1 MQKGTAKGNQ
11 PHHRQAVQAASAAAE
26 AATQAASAAKAAAEA
41 AEVAATLKKAA
52 GLETDEAQ
60 VDQLQEAAVA
70 AVATAEAA
78 QAEAAESHAR
88 LAAAE
93 AAEAPARAEGPAPAE
108 ASAPPVEAT
117 PPVAPQNVVL
127 EPVAEVKEEEEEKK
141 EEKKEEEEEVKEEE
155 LVEIEVEEQGDL
167 AKGDTKRK
175 EPETGFVSHLH
186 KNKGREVPKAAA
198 KSRDSSRSSESSS
211 RPDYNRSSSAEPSSA
226 PPSPGPPSGSR
237 GPEAPAPFLEK
248 EKSLEKGMDV
258 EEPKRKVV
266 LLPKLP
272 GMVAVDWY
280 KTVEQPNGELD
291 TESLQKLKD
300 SNVRVWIV
308 SFCGKSQA
316 RKVKQKCAPLRDQ
329 GLIEGVSCIN
339 ERCGQWGKVSLCQE
353 WGINHL
359 FDDGEDI
366 CWEGAAQG
374 MHVYPLLAG
383 NPAAHCQ
390 LKAQYNVENFWDLG
404 DAVAFFFEKP
414 QAAISVSRLPLWK
427 GHGLEDKP
435 LGRGY
440 SPLEKGDKRLCSG
453 LDWRR
458 KSFTLYIFCSPRK
471 GRAE

>member
-1 MQKGTAKGNQ
+1 M
-11 PHHRQAVQAASAAAE
+11 
-26 AATQAASAAKAAAEA
+26 
-41 AEVAATLKKAA
+41 
-52 GLETDEAQ
+52 
-60 VDQLQEAAVA
+60 
-70 AVATAEAA
+70 
-78 QAEAAESHAR
+78 
-88 LAAAE
+88 
-93 AAEAPARAEGPAPAE
+93 
-108 ASAPPVEAT
+108 EAT

-127 EPVAEVKEEEEEKK
+127 ESVAEVKEEEEEKK
-141 EEKKEEEEEVKEEE
+141 EVKEEVEEKAKEEET
-155 LVEIEVEEQGDL
+155 VEIEVEEEGDL

-198 KSRDSSRSSESSS
+198 KSRDSSRSSESS
-211 RPDYNRSSSAEPSSA
+211 RPDYNRSSSTEPSSA
-226 PPSPGPPSGSR
+226 PPSPGLPSSSR
-237 GPEAPAPFLEK
+237 APEAPAAFLEK

-258 EEPKRKVV
+258 EPAKRKVV

-308 SFCGKSQA
+308 SFCGKAQA
-316 RKVKQKCAPLRDQ
+316 RKVKQKCGPLRDQ
-329 GLIEGVSCIN
+329 CLIEGCSCIN

-353 WGINHL
+353 WGIDHL

-383 NPAAHCQ
+383 NPAAHSQ

-404 DAVAFFFEKP
+404 DAVAHFVFP
-414 QAAISVSRLPLWK
+414 QAAISVSRLPL
-427 GHGLEDKP
+427 
-435 LGRGY
+435 
-440 SPLEKGDKRLCSG
+440 
-453 LDWRR
+453 
-458 KSFTLYIFCSPRK
+458 
-471 GRAE
+471 

>member
-1 MQKGTAKGNQ
+1 MIRVTTTALKKAQQLPWKRHSHCLEKGTAAALQKGTASKAMPQYNKAGR
-11 PHHRQAVQAASAAAE
+11 PLGSGTTSHTRQAKRLAAQAASAAAE

-41 AEVAATLKKAA
+41 AQVAATLKKAA

-60 VDQLQEAAVA
+60 VDHLQE

-78 QAEAAESHAR
+78 QAEAAQSQAR

-93 AAEAPARAEGPAPAE
+93 AAPAE

-127 EPVAEVKEEEEEKK
+127 ESVAEVKEEEEEKK
-141 EEKKEEEEEVKEEE
+141 EVKEEKEEKVEEKAKGEE
-155 LVEIEVEEQGDL
+155 LVEIEVEEDGNL

-175 EPETGFVSHLH
+175 EPETGSVSHLH

-226 PPSPGPPSGSR
+226 PPSPGPPSSSR
-237 GPEAPAPFLEK
+237 GPEAPAAFLEK
-248 EKSLEKGMDV
+248 EKSLEKGMEV

-316 RKVKQKCAPLRDQ
+316 RKVKQKCGPLRDQ

-366 CWEGAAQG
+366 CCTGHACVSIAGWQSCCTLPAQG
-374 MHVYPLLAG
+374 PVQCG
-383 NPAAHCQ
+383 
-390 LKAQYNVENFWDLG
+390 KFLG
-404 DAVAFFFEKP
+404 P
-414 QAAISVSRLPLWK
+414 W
-427 GHGLEDKP
+427 
-435 LGRGY
+435 
-440 SPLEKGDKRLCSG
+440 
-453 LDWRR
+453 
-458 KSFTLYIFCSPRK
+458 
-471 GRAE
+471 

>member
-1 MQKGTAKGNQ
+1 MPQYNKAGRPLGSGTTS
-11 PHHRQAVQAASAAAE
+11 HTRQAKRLAAQAASAASAAAE

-41 AEVAATLKKAA
+41 AELAATLKKAA

-60 VDQLQEAAVA
+60 VDQLQEAAVE

-78 QAEAAESHAR
+78 QAEAAESQAR

-93 AAEAPARAEGPAPAE
+93 AAEAPAPAE

-127 EPVAEVKEEEEEKK
+127 ESVAEVKEEEEEEKKEVK
-141 EEKKEEEEEVKEEE
+141 EEKEEEKAKGEE
-155 LVEIEVEEQGDL
+155 LVEIEVEEDGDL

-226 PPSPGPPSGSR
+226 PPSPGPPSSSR
-237 GPEAPAPFLEK
+237 GPEAPAAFLEK
-248 EKSLEKGMDV
+248 EKSLEKGMEV

-316 RKVKQKCAPLRDQ
+316 RKVKQKCGPLRDQ

-339 ERCGQWGKVSLCQE
+339 ERCGQWGKVSLCQKC
-353 WGINHL
+353 GINHL

-390 LKAQYNVENFWDLG
+390 LKAQYKVENFWDLG
-404 DAVAFFFEKP
+404 DAVAFFLKNHRQPF
-414 QAAISVSRLPLWK
+414 Q
-427 GHGLEDKP
+427 
-435 LGRGY
+435 
-440 SPLEKGDKRLCSG
+440 
-453 LDWRR
+453 
-458 KSFTLYIFCSPRK
+458 
-471 GRAE
+471 

>member
-1 MQKGTAKGNQ
+1 MKKAQQLPCKKALQKGKAMPQYNKAGRPLGSGTTS
-11 PHHRQAVQAASAAAE
+11 HTRQAKRLAAQAASAAAE

-41 AEVAATLKKAA
+41 AELAATLKKAA

-60 VDQLQEAAVA
+60 VDQLQEAAVE

-78 QAEAAESHAR
+78 QAEAAESQAR

-93 AAEAPARAEGPAPAE
+93 AAEAPAPAE

-127 EPVAEVKEEEEEKK
+127 ESVAEVKEEEEEKK
-141 EEKKEEEEEVKEEE
+141 EVKEEKEEEKAKGEE
-155 LVEIEVEEQGDL
+155 LVEIEVEEDGDL

-226 PPSPGPPSGSR
+226 PPSPGPPSSSR
-237 GPEAPAPFLEK
+237 GPEAPAAFLEK
-248 EKSLEKGMDV
+248 EKSLEKGMEV

-316 RKVKQKCAPLRDQ
+316 RKVKQKCGPLRDQ

-390 LKAQYNVENFWDLG
+390 LKAQYKVENFWDLG
-404 DAVAFFFEKP
+404 DAVAFFLKNHRQPF
-414 QAAISVSRLPLWK
+414 Q
-427 GHGLEDKP
+427 
-435 LGRGY
+435 
-440 SPLEKGDKRLCSG
+440 
-453 LDWRR
+453 
-458 KSFTLYIFCSPRK
+458 
-471 GRAE
+471 

>member
-1 MQKGTAKGNQ
+1 MLA
-11 PHHRQAVQAASAAAE
+11 AQAASAAAE

-78 QAEAAESHAR
+78 QAEAAESQAR

-93 AAEAPARAEGPAPAE
+93 AAEAPAPAE

-127 EPVAEVKEEEEEKK
+127 ESVAEVKEEEKKKEVK
-141 EEKKEEEEEVKEEE
+141 EEKEEKVEEKAQGEE
-155 LVEIEVEEQGDL
+155 LVEIEVEEDGNL

-226 PPSPGPPSGSR
+226 PPSPGPPSSSR
-237 GPEAPAPFLEK
+237 GPEAPAAFLEK
-248 EKSLEKGMDV
+248 EKSLEKGMEV
-258 EEPKRKVV
+258 EEAKRKVV

-316 RKVKQKCAPLRDQ
+316 RKVKQKCGPLRDQ

-383 NPAAHCQ
+383 NPAARCQ

-404 DAVAFFFEKP
+404 DAVAFFLKNHRQPF
-414 QAAISVSRLPLWK
+414 Q
-427 GHGLEDKP
+427 
-435 LGRGY
+435 
-440 SPLEKGDKRLCSG
+440 
-453 LDWRR
+453 
-458 KSFTLYIFCSPRK
+458 
-471 GRAE
+471 

>member
-1 MQKGTAKGNQ
+1 MLES
-11 PHHRQAVQAASAAAE
+11 VAE
-26 AATQAASAAKAAAEA
+26 A
-41 AEVAATLKKAA
+41 
-52 GLETDEAQ
+52 
-60 VDQLQEAAVA
+60 
-70 AVATAEAA
+70 
-78 QAEAAESHAR
+78 
-88 LAAAE
+88 
-93 AAEAPARAEGPAPAE
+93 
-108 ASAPPVEAT
+108 
-117 PPVAPQNVVL
+117 
-127 EPVAEVKEEEEEKK
+127 KEEEEEKK
-141 EEKKEEEEEVKEEE
+141 EVKEEKEEKVEEKAKGEE
-155 LVEIEVEEQGDL
+155 LVEIEVEEDGNL

-226 PPSPGPPSGSR
+226 PPSPGPPSSSR
-237 GPEAPAPFLEK
+237 GPEAPAAFLEK
-248 EKSLEKGMDV
+248 EKSLEKGMEV
-258 EEPKRKVV
+258 EGPKRKVV

-316 RKVKQKCAPLRDQ
+316 RKVKQKCGPLRDQ

-404 DAVAFFFEKP
+404 DAVAFFFFEKP
-414 QAAISVSRLPLWK
+414 QAAISVSRLPL
-427 GHGLEDKP
+427 
-435 LGRGY
+435 
-440 SPLEKGDKRLCSG
+440 
-453 LDWRR
+453 
-458 KSFTLYIFCSPRK
+458 
-471 GRAE
+471 